1 MVSKFQHLVFYVK
14 DLEESRNFYMQLLD
28 LQLSALNHPDS
39 SAAMKLADQEMRFLS
54 FGYYHHDIC
63 LVKHRKLPFDHD
75 SMMHYTM
82 VIRDENAFIGILENA
97 RKMKIQL
104 KEGRM
109 VKSARMEDHWKAFCF
124 QDPNNHWIE
133 LLLK

>member
-1 MVSKFQHLVFYVK
+1 
-14 DLEESRNFYMQLLD
+14 MQLLD